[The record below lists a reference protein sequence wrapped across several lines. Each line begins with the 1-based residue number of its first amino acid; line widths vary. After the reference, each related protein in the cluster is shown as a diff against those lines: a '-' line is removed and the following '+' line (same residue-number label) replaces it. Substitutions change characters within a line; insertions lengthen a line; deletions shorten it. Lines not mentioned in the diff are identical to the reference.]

1 MCSSDLP
8 DPVTHFNGYNT
19 ALVLGAAAPG
29 YSSGQALD
37 ILDRLSKEILEPKGY
52 GIDWSGISYQEH
64 KSGSQSVFVF
74 AFGLLMPG
82 IDNFAHAGGFAGG
95 YLTSALFNPLTREKG
110 DHMLIAV
117 VCLLLTF
124 AAVAVSLVQHWRFLG
139 L

>member
-1 MCSSDLP
+1 MLFRS
-8 DPVTHFNGYNT
+8 H
-19 ALVLGAAAPG
+19 
-29 YSSGQALD
+29 GQARQWAVVL
-37 ILDRLSKEILEPKGY
+37 
-52 GIDWSGISYQEH
+52 
-64 KSGSQSVFVF
+64 F